1 MRKTLVIAIPILTLI
16 LFIFIMQS
24 GSFLKKTKINGED
37 IPTIINAI
45 IENIDKNEWD
55 KAQSKSDELSNA
67 WKKIVMR
74 IQFSSERDEI
84 NFLSADIARLK
95 GAIRGKDKAEAYAQ
109 LEEAREHWEQL
120 AN

>member
-1 MRKTLVIAIPILTLI
+1 
-16 LFIFIMQS
+16 
-24 GSFLKKTKINGED
+24 
-37 IPTIINAI
+37 
-45 IENIDKNEWD
+45 
-55 KAQSKSDELSNA
+55 
-67 WKKIVMR
+67 MR